1 MNGDNRFVN
10 KWQMKSHETQV
21 FVVIFMY
28 KTILQ
33 FQVYYI
39 LSDTAFAISFCKTNV
54 GFSNYFLRM
63 ELKSVNWGWPSI
75 MAIFDTSPLLD
86 FYGHNCN
93 YTCAT
98 NYKTTIVVSQKKK

>member
-1 MNGDNRFVN
+1 
-10 KWQMKSHETQV
+10 MKSHETQV

-39 LSDTAFAISFCKTNV
+39 LSDTAFAISFCKINV
-54 GFSNYFLRM
+54 GVSNYFLRM
-63 ELKSVNWGWPSI
+63 ELKSVNLGWPSI
-75 MAIFDTSPLLD
+75 MVIFDTSPLLD

-93 YTCAT
+93 YYTCAT
-98 NYKTTIVVSQKKK
+98 NYKTTIVVSQKT